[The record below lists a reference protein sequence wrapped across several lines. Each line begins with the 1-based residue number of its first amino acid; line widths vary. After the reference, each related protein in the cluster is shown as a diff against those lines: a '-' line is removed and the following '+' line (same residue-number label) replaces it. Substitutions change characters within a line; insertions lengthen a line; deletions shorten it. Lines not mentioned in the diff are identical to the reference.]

1 MIIFST
7 NALKQKPEC
16 CLDPKS
22 SLERVIVTGSPE
34 KLLLGWIKSE
44 NLLWSWKIS
53 LRIWIF
59 SISSDITIRSVI
71 LYDFFDNWNA
81 ISLFETKYFLIRAL
95 KQISWMLPRRKI
107 ISRTR
112 NDHWEGWKLT
122 AWLNELWKSSL
133 ILKNIS

>member
-1 MIIFST
+1 
-7 NALKQKPEC
+7 
-16 CLDPKS
+16 
-22 SLERVIVTGSPE
+22 
-34 KLLLGWIKSE
+34 
-44 NLLWSWKIS
+44 
-53 LRIWIF
+53 
-59 SISSDITIRSVI
+59 
-71 LYDFFDNWNA
+71 
-81 ISLFETKYFLIRAL
+81 LIRAL